1 MVRGIFIILVLVFLL
16 GYNGLALTPQDI
28 GKLDKVR
35 VLIVYKDNLN
45 ELWDF
50 LVNKKGNYNVID
62 LRVGER
68 YVSTDLL
75 NYLKGWVTNGGG
87 IIVYTGKDDE
97 SCSACL
103 FYPDIKYEE
112 LEKWEARIFK
122 VPVNLKNPVV
132 TNVRKVMFVVAR
144 IPIIENTTGKIVIL
158 EDSNGKPMA
167 FIENMGRGRIAFI
180 NANVLVPHWK
190 REFYDNERL
199 FLNLYRWLA
208 GRNIPP

>member
-1 MVRGIFIILVLVFLL
+1 MLGRIFKTLVFIFIF
-16 GYNGLALTPQDI
+16 GSYALALTPQDI

-35 VLIVYKDNLN
+35 LLIVYRDNIN

-50 LVNKKGNYNVID
+50 IVNRKGNYNVID

-68 YVSTDLL
+68 YVSTDLF
-75 NYLKGWVTNGGG
+75 NYLRNWVTNGGG
-87 IIVYTGKDDE
+87 IVVYTGKDDE
-97 SCSACL
+97 TCSACL

-112 LEKWEARIFK
+112 LEKWESRVFR
-122 VPVNLKNPVV
+122 VPANLKNPVV

-144 IPIIENTTGKIVIL
+144 IPIIEDTTGKIVIL

-167 FIENMGRGRIAFI
+167 FIENMGRGRVAFI
-180 NANVLVPHWK
+180 NANVLVPYWK
-190 REFYDNERL
+190 KEFYDNERL

-208 GRNIPP
+208 GRNVPP